1 MNLKK
6 LLTAIILTA
15 MLFTA
20 ACTSKN
26 GEKDTAADE
35 NGVEQ
40 QNDKEQNETKDNES
54 APEKDTETENDTE
67 DDSST
72 ADSSSDDQ
80 EIPDADQK
88 SLIKEMAAQE
98 VTNFSFELP
107 ENIPVTDGKH
117 LTALTNSKENQFEMT
132 FYESD
137 EKLPVNDAAIENNSQ
152 KIAHLQIQQYNNQQQ
167 ADEEISFEEYDESS
181 GEPTDLGHQITGYQ
195 DAGAGSVFTSW
206 NEGRWDIAVRATTEN
221 SEEGVALA
229 KDVVDF
235 LEVHALPAP
244 KQYGTM
250 HLDTEN
256 TGTIIQ
262 WEKGKTVYKIDDVHS
277 IMDAVKIAA
286 QFK

>member
-40 QNDKEQNETKDNES
+40 QNDKEQNETKNNES

-80 EIPDADQK
+80 EIPDADQKK

-117 LTALTNSKENQFEMT
+117 LTALTNSKENQFAMT

-235 LEVHALPAP
+235 
-244 KQYGTM
+244 
-250 HLDTEN
+250 
-256 TGTIIQ
+256 
-262 WEKGKTVYKIDDVHS
+262 
-277 IMDAVKIAA
+277 
-286 QFK
+286 